1 MKTTKSLLWVPL
13 GAGLLYL
20 GGLAPDPP
28 GARQSPATVPMD
40 LVAVDGI
47 DEPAS
52 VPVAEALRREFAYE
66 PARAVLLE
74 TVVLQGT
81 VGDKKAAI
89 RELRHLGNDDAVQ
102 ALSQALVDDDPRIRR
117 ASLEALSAIGSDAAL
132 AAIAS
137 LSGDGAATARAEAV
151 EALGNAGGDSSAAY
165 LARLLGDDDP
175 RVRTAAVESLGDV
188 GDSRAIYAISRA
200 LRDPDPGVRR
210 RAAEVLDE
218 LDDEALFQTLFVP
231 Q

>member
-1 MKTTKSLLWVPL
+1 MKTSRSLLWVPL
-13 GAGLLYL
+13 GAGLLSF

-28 GARQSPATVPMD
+28 GSGHPPAAASMSI
-40 LVAVDGI
+40 VAVADG
-47 DEPAS
+47 DEPATA
-52 VPVAEALRREFAYE
+52 PAAQALRHDVAYE

-74 TVVLQGT
+74 TVVMQGT

-102 ALSQALVDDDPRIRR
+102 SLSQALVDDDPRIRK

-137 LSGDGAATARAEAV
+137 LSSDRTAPARGKAAEAL
-151 EALGNAGGDSSAAY
+151 ANADGDSSSAY

-200 LRDPDPGVRR
+200 LRDPDAGVRR

-218 LDDEALFQTLFVP
+218 LDDDALFQTLFVP